1 LFASICTLIK
11 RLNTVGIRDLCH
23 VYDVALLSTNPL
35 QGTGLESVGVL
46 LQAEDTCEPERIRA
60 VHAALGHRVAEPMM
74 ERRLA
79 NRLRFAV
86 FLQAGTP
93 VASTWLASG
102 GRYIDELNWWLPV
115 DAEELWLRDA
125 FVAPAWRGRRL
136 FSALVATLSCRKD
149 KPARRIW
156 SDVDWDNEGS
166 MNAHKAAGFSVVARV
181 RAIDLA
187 GRIRIRSALP
197 AWPLPVDELDPGARL
212 IWLRGH
218 RLRRHQELLA

>member
-1 LFASICTLIK
+1 
-11 RLNTVGIRDLCH
+11 
-23 VYDVALLSTNPL
+23 
-35 QGTGLESVGVL
+35 L
-46 LQAEDTCEPERIRA
+46 LQVEDTYERERVRA
-60 VHAALGHRVAEPMM
+60 AHAALGHRVAASMM

-102 GRYIDELNWWLPV
+102 GRYIDELNWWLPI
-115 DAEELWLRDA
+115 DAEELWLRDV

-136 FSALVATLSCRKD
+136 FSALVATLAWRKD

-181 RAIDLA
+181 RAIDLG

-197 AWPLPVDELDPGARL
+197 SWPLPVDEIDPGARL